1 MYVLRDASHTNH
13 RPYYLRMTLFALDPI
28 SKIANSPNYKWWVYC
43 AVAAGMFTSVMDQ
56 SGTNIA
62 LPAIA
67 DHFLLDIPTVQ
78 WVTLS
83 YILATSALFMP
94 AGRLSDI
101 VGRKYV
107 FMGGLAIFA
116 GAAVVG
122 GLSTS
127 FPMLL
132 GAKIL
137 QGVASAGIG
146 ANGMAMVAEIFPDK
160 ERGKAL
166 GLYMTIIGTG
176 VILGPVVGGVL
187 VGSLGWRAVFF
198 AVVPMGLLAL
208 VAASLVLRKTTRAT
222 SENKSLSFDWG
233 GAGMSSGALV
243 AFLLSLTNAHRFG
256 WDSPLIVGGF
266 VLAVALVIGFLW
278 WEKHAPDPMLDL
290 AFFKMHA
297 FSMGVAA
304 RFSSFLGSS
313 SVFFLM
319 PFFLVQAL
327 HYSPS
332 KAGIFMVPSA
342 IGMAVMG
349 PISGQ
354 LSDKLGTRWL
364 SVIGM
369 GISTC
374 AFIVFTRM
382 TVDASPGHVLLGMTL
397 QGIGMGIFSSP
408 NTSSIMSSVSKAN
421 YGIASAFL
429 NTTRTSANLSGVA
442 LATTIVTITMGVMG
456 FEPSLSAVSAGG
468 GDGVRISF
476 VTGLSRAFILGGAFV
491 FLSSAISAVGSRRLE
506 DDRP

>member
-1 MYVLRDASHTNH
+1 
-13 RPYYLRMTLFALDPI
+13 MTLLTLEPI

-43 AVAAGMFTSVMDQ
+43 AVAVGMFTSVMDQ

-67 DHFLLDIPTVQ
+67 DHFNADIPTVQ

-107 FMGGLAIFA
+107 FMGGLALFA
-116 GAAVVG
+116 IAAIIG
-122 GLSTS
+122 GSATS
-127 FPMLL
+127 FPMLM

-146 ANGMAMVAEIFPDK
+146 ANGMAMVAAIFPDN

-176 VILGPVVGGVL
+176 VILGPVIGGVL
-187 VGSLGWRAVFF
+187 VGYLGWRAVFF
-198 AVVPMGLLAL
+198 AVVPMGILAL
-208 VAASLVLRKTTRAT
+208 VAASLVLKKGTRPASDT
-222 SENKSLSFDWG
+222 KSLGFDWG

-243 AFLLSLTNAHRFG
+243 AFLLSLTNVHRLG
-256 WDSPLIVGGF
+256 WDSPAIIGGL
-266 VLAVALVIGFLW
+266 VLAVVLIVAFLW
-278 WEKHAPDPMLDL
+278 WENRTSDPMLDL
-290 AFFKMHA
+290 AFFQSGV

-319 PFFLVQAL
+319 PFFLVQGL
-327 HYSPS
+327 QYSPS
-332 KAGIFMVPSA
+332 KAGLFMVPSA

-349 PISGQ
+349 PISGR
-354 LSDKLGTRWL
+354 LSDKFGTRWL
-364 SVIGM
+364 SVLGM

-374 AFIVFTRM
+374 AFIVFSRM
-382 TVDASPGHVLLGMTL
+382 TIDTSPAHVLLGLSM
-397 QGIGMGIFSSP
+397 QGIGMGLFSSP
-408 NTSSIMSSVSKAN
+408 NTSSIMSSVSKDD

-442 LATTIVTITMGVMG
+442 IATTIVTVTMGLMG

-468 GDGVRISF
+468 GDGVRIAF
-476 VTGLSRAFILGGAFV
+476 VTGLSRAFMLAGAFV
-491 FLSSAISAVGSRRLE
+491 FLSSAISAVRR
-506 DDRP
+506 

>member
-1 MYVLRDASHTNH
+1 M
-13 RPYYLRMTLFALDPI
+13 
-28 SKIANSPNYKWWVYC
+28 
-43 AVAAGMFTSVMDQ
+43 
-56 SGTNIA
+56 
-62 LPAIA
+62 
-67 DHFLLDIPTVQ
+67 
-78 WVTLS
+78 
-83 YILATSALFMP
+83 
-94 AGRLSDI
+94 
-101 VGRKYV
+101 
-107 FMGGLAIFA
+107 
-116 GAAVVG
+116 
-122 GLSTS
+122 
-127 FPMLL
+127 
-132 GAKIL
+132 
-137 QGVASAGIG
+137 
-146 ANGMAMVAEIFPDK
+146 
-160 ERGKAL
+160 
-166 GLYMTIIGTG
+166 
-176 VILGPVVGGVL
+176 
-187 VGSLGWRAVFF
+187 
-198 AVVPMGLLAL
+198 
-208 VAASLVLRKTTRAT
+208 
-222 SENKSLSFDWG
+222 
-233 GAGMSSGALV
+233 
-243 AFLLSLTNAHRFG
+243 
-256 WDSPLIVGGF
+256 
-266 VLAVALVIGFLW
+266 ALVIGFLW

-468 GDGVRISF
+468 GDGVRIAF